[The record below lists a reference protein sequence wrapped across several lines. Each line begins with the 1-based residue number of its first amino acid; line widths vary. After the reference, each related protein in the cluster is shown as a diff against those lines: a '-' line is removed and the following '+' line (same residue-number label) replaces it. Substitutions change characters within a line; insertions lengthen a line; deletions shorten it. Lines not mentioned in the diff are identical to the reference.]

1 MVSTGTETT
10 WTVARYA
17 GDDDLEALLGLARRG
32 DPLSEGGAGFQHPGD
47 IVWRLFQNET
57 VVPEERI
64 RLVRDQ
70 SGAAVGMIGVSS
82 SSFDFFVP
90 PDVPE
95 MAALLR
101 FMVAQAES
109 MMPDDAAA
117 VCGEVPSHQTT
128 FAEVL
133 RERGYA
139 PTETPPFFC
148 NLQSLVGVEF
158 PAPGHPVRPVGEDE
172 LDART
177 ELHRRV
183 WEPSKF
189 SLDGYRRLRERPV
202 YRPDLDLV
210 AVTPEG
216 DLAAYAIV
224 WWDPETRSGE
234 FEPVGAD
241 ERFRRQ
247 GYATAVMREGLRRL
261 QALGAERAVVL
272 SDSTPERAPSNA
284 LYRATGFAPA
294 FTFVDWEKRPG
305 S

>member
-17 GDDDLEALLGLARRG
+17 GDDDLQDLLALARRG
-32 DPLSEGGAGFQHPGD
+32 DPLSEGGAGSMHPGD
-47 IVWRLFQNET
+47 IIWRLFPNET

-64 RLVRDQ
+64 RLVRDEA
-70 SGAAVGMIGVSS
+70 GAPVGIIGVSS

-95 MAALLR
+95 MASLLR

-117 VCGEVPSHQTT
+117 VCSEVPSHQAT
-128 FAEVL
+128 FAAVL
-133 RERGYA
+133 AECGYA

-148 NLQSLVGVEF
+148 NLQSLVDVEI
-158 PAPGHPVRPVGEDE
+158 PAPGHPVRPVREDE
-172 LDART
+172 LDARV

-189 SLDGYRRLRERPV
+189 SLEGYRRLRERPV

-210 AVTPEG
+210 AVTPDG

-261 QALGAERAVVL
+261 QALGAEGAVVL

-294 FTFVDWEKRPG
+294 FTFVDWEKRPE
-305 S
+305 